1 MATPS
6 IASTPEPPYYAVLFT
21 SRRTE
26 VDDGYGDMAERM
38 LELASRQP
46 GFLGIESA
54 RGADGLG
61 ITLSYWTDLAAI
73 AAWKRDAEHLE
84 AQRIGRARWY
94 EHYDV
99 RIARVEKAYAMRR
112 R

>member
-38 LELASRQP
+38 VELASRQP

>member
-26 VDDGYGDMAERM
+26 IDDGYGDMAERM